1 MRRTE
6 GKSRLKGI
14 PMQLSVVTR
23 FQYPKAELEARIRTA
38 RGDRTSLD
46 SWLNACRDAAREIG
60 HNVRF
65 SLDLNSTMTDN
76 EITAIFM

>member
-6 GKSRLKGI
+6 GKSRLKGNA
-14 PMQLSVVTR
+14 MRLSIVTR
-23 FQYPKAELEARIRTA
+23 FTYSVPALEAIIRAA

-46 SWLNACRDAAREIG
+46 SWLNACRDAAREIN

-65 SLDLNSTMTDN
+65 DLDKTSDLTDN

>member
-1 MRRTE
+1 
-6 GKSRLKGI
+6 
-14 PMQLSVVTR
+14 MQLSVITR
-23 FQYPKAELEARIRTA
+23 FTYSRSDLEARIRTI

-46 SWLNACRDAAREIG
+46 SWLNACRDAAREIN

-65 SLDLNSTMTDN
+65 DLDKTSDLTDN

>member
-1 MRRTE
+1 
-6 GKSRLKGI
+6 
-14 PMQLSVVTR
+14 MQLSIVTR
-23 FQYPKAELEARIRTA
+23 FQYSKAELEAIIRAA

-46 SWLNACRDAAREIG
+46 SWLNACRDAAREIN

-65 SLDLNSTMTDN
+65 DLDKTSDMTDN

>member
-1 MRRTE
+1 
-6 GKSRLKGI
+6 
-14 PMQLSVVTR
+14 MQLSVVTR
-23 FQYPKAELEARIRTA
+23 FQYPKTELEAIIRTA

-46 SWLNACRDAAREIG
+46 SWLNACRDAAREIN

-65 SLDLNSTMTDN
+65 DLDKTSDLTDN